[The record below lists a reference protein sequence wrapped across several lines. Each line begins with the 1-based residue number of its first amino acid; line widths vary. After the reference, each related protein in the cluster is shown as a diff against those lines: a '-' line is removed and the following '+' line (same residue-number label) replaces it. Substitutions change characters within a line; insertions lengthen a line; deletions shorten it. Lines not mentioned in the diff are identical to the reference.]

1 MVADRKT
8 AKFTMALVFYLA
20 GVACAELSMYGTYLA
35 VEMARGGG
43 ALNRILFLLKFNEQ
57 VTFAF
62 SKDIINYHVL
72 QSLN

>member
-35 VEMARGGG
+35 VEMARGEGG
-43 ALNRILFLLKFNEQ
+43 GIEQNTFLTK
-57 VTFAF
+57 
-62 SKDIINYHVL
+62 L
-72 QSLN
+72 Q